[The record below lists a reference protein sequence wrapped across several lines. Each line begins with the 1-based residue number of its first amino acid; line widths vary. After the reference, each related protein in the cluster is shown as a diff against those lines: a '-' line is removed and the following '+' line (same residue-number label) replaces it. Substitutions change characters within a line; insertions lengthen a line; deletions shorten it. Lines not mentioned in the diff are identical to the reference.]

1 MSDIVERLRERSQ
14 NLWTTDAELHSNQLF
29 KEAAA
34 EIERLNGVIQN
45 MRYAEDEDKNRC
57 VVESERL
64 RAALEGMLWAVCGPN
79 GFAAA
84 IRQTSGMAY
93 PWPTL
98 DAAER
103 EATAALAQEK
113 PHDR

>member
-1 MSDIVERLRERSQ
+1 MDKDKLVTEAGLHWKINELSRELIEASAKLVEQ
-14 NLWTTDAELHSNQLF
+14 QAD
-29 KEAAA
+29 
-34 EIERLNGVIQN
+34 V
-45 MRYAEDEDKNRC
+45 
-57 VVESERL
+57 ERL

-93 PWPTL
+93 PWPAL

-103 EATAALAQEK
+103 EARAALAQEK
-113 PHDR
+113 SNA